1 MDFRPQ
7 DLSSSIDASARS
19 RAFGMGSFSL
29 RSRIKKTKLA
39 VYSRQL
45 ASLLKA
51 GVPIV
56 QALNVLLRQ
65 ERKGVLAEVIKY
77 QIAELEGGSSY
88 SQTLHAFPGIF
99 DKMYISL
106 IIAGEKAGV
115 MDRVMSRLAYYLER
129 SVKTAAKIRSAMTY
143 PIVVL
148 CASVL
153 IVSALLIFVVPQ
165 FEEIFQ
171 SMLQGAALPAMTRW
185 VMGISQFFQTSWVW
199 IFVAAIGLYW
209 LGFFLLRIPLVCWG
223 YDRAKFMIPSLG
235 ELLKKSTM
243 ARFCRTLGTLLESA
257 VPILDAIDT
266 ATKTLSNRVLE
277 EVFERVRSKVR
288 DGESVAAS
296 VENEPIIPPML
307 AGMIE
312 VGEATGEL
320 PSMLIQVAETYEQEV
335 EIGVDGLTTLIE
347 PVMIL
352 LLALV
357 IGFLVIALFLPI
369 VEIMQ
374 QLGT

>member
-1 MDFRPQ
+1 MDFRRQ
-7 DLSSSIDASARS
+7 KLSSGVDTSARLK
-19 RAFGMGSFSL
+19 AFSMGSFS
-29 RSRIKKTKLA
+29 RRCRIKKTKLA

-56 QALNVLLRQ
+56 QALNVLLKQ

-106 IIAGEKAGV
+106 VIAGEKAGV
-115 MDRVMSRLAYYLER
+115 MDQVMSRLAYYLER

-143 PIVVL
+143 PVVVL

-185 VMGISQFFQTSWVW
+185 ILEISEFLQTSWLW
-199 IFVAAIGLYW
+199 IFVGAIVLYW
-209 LGFFLLRIPLVCWG
+209 LGFFLLKNPLVRWA
-223 YDRAKFMIPSLG
+223 YDRAKFIIPTIG

-277 EVFERVRSKVR
+277 DVFERVRLKVR
-288 DGESVAAS
+288 DGESVAVS
-296 VENEPIIPPML
+296 VENELIIPPML
-307 AGMIE
+307 TGMIE

-347 PVMIL
+347 PIMIL

-374 QLGT
+374 QLGN